1 MAAYWNRQSRVA
13 NQRSAWRRRVFL
25 HPLVSLVFERFAE
38 LNRQFTQLLRHRLGS
53 DGVYQTLGGRPQSGE
68 IVSWSRLIAR
78 VVRGGRVRAHDNR
91 NIDTLLENHIPCRC
105 VREPIFLMSSL
116 SASFIQGI
124 TICADPIIGGLGLR
138 NIACFKDRSA
148 PRGRRTVRQ
157 TMLNLNWLSAGQ
169 ALSVVVLAAR
179 REVTIVSS
187 VKPSSCLLSDPASK
201 GAVLGC
207 QQAGKGIVP
216 AANSF
221 LPSNA
226 KSPRSGTWPRGRGL
240 EAITYVRSG
249 VCRQSPQRWLPI
261 HSSTWVLPAS
271 RRPRQVRRAVP
282 GASSGSWLRTAK
294 SFRPTCWLE

>member
-38 LNRQFTQLLRHRLGS
+38 LNRQFTQLLRHWLGS

-124 TICADPIIGGLGLR
+124 TVCADPIIGGPGLR

-187 VKPSSCLLSDPASK
+187 VSHRPASSAIRRRKVPFLAVNKQAKGLFRRQTLSCLRMQKARAPAPGRE
-201 GAVLGC
+201 GA
-207 QQAGKGIVP
+207 
-216 AANSF
+216 
-221 LPSNA
+221 
-226 KSPRSGTWPRGRGL
+226 GL
-240 EAITYVRSG
+240 K
-249 VCRQSPQRWLPI
+249 P
-261 HSSTWVLPAS
+261 
-271 RRPRQVRRAVP
+271 
-282 GASSGSWLRTAK
+282 
-294 SFRPTCWLE
+294 